1 MSRTTWL
8 NGRAAAM
15 GLGLV
20 LGLALARAVWPATAQ
35 TPAKPDPATATYYA
49 VKSLS
54 VDTARLQDSLVE
66 LRDRVEEL
74 ERRLAM
80 VEALKL
86 VPER

>member
-1 MSRTTWL
+1 MNPTWL
-8 NGRAAAM
+8 NGRVAAM
-15 GLGLV
+15 AIGLI
-20 LGLALARAVWPATAQ
+20 LGVVLARAIWPATAQ

-54 VDTARLQDSLVE
+54 VDTARLQDSVVE
-66 LRDRVEEL
+66 LRDRVDEL

-80 VEALKL
+80 MESLRM

>member
-1 MSRTTWL
+1 MNREAWL
-8 NGRAAAM
+8 NGRAAPMA
-15 GLGLV
+15 LGLV
-20 LGLALARAVWPATAQ
+20 LGLALARAIWPAAAQ
-35 TPAKPDPATATYYA
+35 MSDKPDPATATYYA

-54 VDTARLQDSLVE
+54 VDTARLQDSVVE

-80 VEALKL
+80 IESMKL

>member
-1 MSRTTWL
+1 MNPTAWL

-15 GLGLV
+15 ALGLV
-20 LGLALARAVWPATAQ
+20 LGIALARAVWPATAQ
-35 TPAKPDPATATYYA
+35 APAKPDPATATYYA

-54 VDTARLQDSLVE
+54 VDTARLQDSVVE
-66 LRDRVEEL
+66 LRDRVEDL

-80 VEALKL
+80 VESMRL